1 MRASVSEILF
11 SMQSENL
18 QDIRQQMSHEQALAS
33 RQRELKTIR
42 SKEGHEKAEWA
53 TDRARTALQ
62 KLGYSVNVPGNI
74 CQNGPDL
81 HFGRSAGEGF
91 TCEVKLAMLIK
102 RAWRVN
108 RVTRKKDD
116 YIAIVFPSGYVHFDE
131 MKTHLKLCNKSG
143 DRHLTALG
151 RLFE

>member
-1 MRASVSEILF
+1 MT
-11 SMQSENL
+11 ENK
-18 QDIRQQMSHEQALAS
+18 S
-33 RQRELKTIR
+33 RL
-42 SKEGHEKAEWA
+42 GHEKALWA
-53 TDRARTALQ
+53 VDRARVELQ
-62 KLGYSVNVPGNI
+62 KLGYSVEPPSGV
-74 CQNGPDL
+74 CVNGPDL
-81 HFGRSAGEGF
+81 LFGRSF
-91 TCEVKLAMLIK
+91 FDKTCEVKLAMLIK